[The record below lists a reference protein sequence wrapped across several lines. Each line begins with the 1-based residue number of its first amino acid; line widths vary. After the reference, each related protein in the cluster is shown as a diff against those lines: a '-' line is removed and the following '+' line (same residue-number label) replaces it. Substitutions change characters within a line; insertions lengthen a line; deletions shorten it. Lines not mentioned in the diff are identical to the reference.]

1 MISFMIRRS
10 IQALP
15 VLFFVSVAV
24 FSMVHLLP
32 GDPVRSLI
40 PVGDQTVDPQAYE
53 EAVQR
58 VRREHGLDDPLPQQY
73 LRWLTNALSGDL
85 GTSIA
90 TKQDVGTMIKERLP
104 VTASIGVLS
113 AIISLSIAIPAG
125 VVASLRRNSWVDIV
139 ATVFSLCFVAMPGFW
154 LGMLLILVFVVWL
167 GVLPGPGSYVELWVD
182 PWRSLQLSIMP
193 AVALAGFSMAA
204 LMRLTRSSMLEV
216 LAQDY
221 VRTARAKGLSNR
233 AVTVRH
239 ALRNAALPLVTFLGL
254 QTIFVFSGSVVI
266 ERLFAIPGIGSMA
279 VDAIFSR
286 DFPVIQGMVF
296 VTAFV
301 VVAVNVLVDV
311 IYGVVDP
318 RIRVGRQ

>member
-1 MISFMIRRS
+1 MISFVIRRS

-40 PVGDQTVDPQAYE
+40 PVGDQTVDPEAYE

-58 VRREHGLDDPLPQQY
+58 VRAEHGLDDPLPQQY
-73 LRWLTNALSGDL
+73 VRWLTNALGGDL

-90 TKQDVGTMIKERLP
+90 TKQDVATMIKDRLP
-104 VTASIGVLS
+104 VTASIGALS
-113 AIISLSIAIPAG
+113 AIISLTIAIPAG
-125 VVASLRRNSWVDIV
+125 VVASMRRNSWVDIV

-167 GVLPGPGSYVELWVD
+167 DVLPGPGSYVELWVD
-182 PWRSLQLSIMP
+182 PLRSLKLSILP

-221 VRTARAKGLSNR
+221 IRTARAKGLSTK

-318 RIRVGRQ
+318 RIRVGR

>member
-1 MISFMIRRS
+1 MIAFVFRRS
-10 IQALP
+10 LEALP

-40 PVGDQTVDPQAYE
+40 PVGDQTVDPKE
-53 EAVQR
+53 FEATVQR
-58 VRREHGLDDPLPQQY
+58 VRKEHGLDDPLPQQY
-73 LRWLTNALSGDL
+73 VRWLTKALSGDL
-85 GTSIA
+85 GTSIT
-90 TKQDVGTMIKERLP
+90 TKQNVSTMIKDRLP
-104 VTASIGVLS
+104 VTFSLGVLS
-113 AIISLSIAIPAG
+113 AIISISIAIPAG
-125 VVASLRRNSWVDIV
+125 IIASLRRNSWVDIV
-139 ATVFSLCFVAMPGFW
+139 ATVLSLCLVAMPGFW
-154 LGMLLILVFVVWL
+154 LGMLLILLFVVQL
-167 GVLPGPGSYVELWVD
+167 DVLPGPGSYVELWVD
-182 PWRSLQLSIMP
+182 PRRSLQLSILP
-193 AVALAGFSMAA
+193 AVALTGFSMAA

-221 VRTARAKGLSNR
+221 VRTARAKGLTQK
-233 AVTVRH
+233 VVIFRH

-254 QTIFVFSGSVVI
+254 QTIFIFSGSVVI
-266 ERLFAIPGIGSMA
+266 ERLFAIPGVGSMA

-311 IYGVVDP
+311 VYGMVDP
-318 RIRVGRQ
+318 RIRVAH

>member
-1 MISFMIRRS
+1 MTAFLIRRS
-10 IQALP
+10 LEAIP
-15 VLFFVSVAV
+15 VLFLVSVAV

-40 PVGDQTVDPQAYE
+40 PVGDQTVDPREFE
-53 EAVQR
+53 ETVQR
-58 VRREHGLDDPLPQQY
+58 VRKEHGLDDPLPQQY
-73 LRWLTNALSGDL
+73 VRWLMKALRGDL

-90 TKQDVGTMIKERLP
+90 TKQDVSTVIKDRLP
-104 VTASIGVLS
+104 VTVSLGLLS
-113 AIISLSIAIPAG
+113 AVISLTIAIPAG
-125 VVASLRRNSWVDIV
+125 IIASLRRNSWLDIV

-167 GVLPGPGSYVELWVD
+167 DMLPGPGSYVALWDD
-182 PWRSLQLSIMP
+182 PWRSFKLSIMP
-193 AVALAGFSMAA
+193 ALALSGFSMAA
-204 LMRLTRSSMLEV
+204 MMRLTRSSMLEV

-221 VRTARAKGLSNR
+221 IRTARAKGL
-233 AVTVRH
+233 AQKDVVLRH

-266 ERLFAIPGIGSMA
+266 ERLFAIPGVGSMA

-296 VTAFV
+296 VTAIV

-311 IYGVVDP
+311 LYSVVDP
-318 RIRVGRQ
+318 RIRVGR

>member
-1 MISFMIRRS
+1 MVSFVIRRS
-10 IQALP
+10 LEALP

-40 PVGDQTVDPQAYE
+40 PVGDQTVDPAEFE

-58 VRREHGLDDPLPQQY
+58 VRKEHGLDDPLPQQY
-73 LRWLTNALSGDL
+73 VRWLTRALSGDL

-90 TKQDVGTMIKERLP
+90 TKQHVATMIRERLP
-104 VTASIGVLS
+104 VTVSLGAMS
-113 AIISLSIAIPAG
+113 ALISLSIAIPAG
-125 VVASLRRNSWVDIV
+125 VIASLRRNSWVDIV

-167 GVLPGPGSYVELWVD
+167 DVLPGPGSYVELWVD

-193 AVALAGFSMAA
+193 AIALAGFSMAA

-221 VRTARAKGLSNR
+221 IRTARAKGLGKKS
-233 AVTVRH
+233 VVLRH

-266 ERLFAIPGIGSMA
+266 ERLFAIPGVGSMA

-301 VVAVNVLVDV
+301 VVVVNVLVDV
-311 IYGVVDP
+311 VYSVVDP
-318 RIRVGRQ
+318 RIRVGL